1 MKTFEAPFVG
11 KLADISWPRLSTRH
25 IGGGQRSLRKKLS
38 DGYTTLLI
46 EPILGHSAGESV
58 VSAGIAVTL
67 FTPDDY
73 EVRIIGPQARIN
85 SLGEF

>member
-1 MKTFEAPFVG
+1 M
-11 KLADISWPRLSTRH
+11 
-25 IGGGQRSLRKKLS
+25 
-38 DGYTTLLI
+38 
-46 EPILGHSAGESV
+46 LGHTEGESV

-85 SLGEF
+85 SLGKF